1 MDYKVTVDFAPIY
14 ECVTSLSALVGKQ
27 NHNALDAGPT
37 WVRQVQAQFAPV
49 KLQRMKEVMKLT
61 DNFSL
66 SPYIW
71 SCPGERTVEDFLGW
85 FTSLSTGEMYEL
97 SGRFGQTVPANL
109 PELRDA
115 AAEVIRV
122 WNDGYFSTI
131 NPAILEGLQQE
142 AKARAALLAGKNDM
156 EVYEAATQGMRLY
169 PSETL
174 KQVILVPQYHA
185 RPLVISSLYDEYMF
199 TSYSCDALPPEE
211 GRPAAALLRLT
222 RALSDETRLFILR
235 LLAGSQLNFTEIV
248 KAAGLSKSTIHYH
261 LIALRAAGLIIV
273 HSSGKS
279 TSYSL
284 RLEALNGLSG
294 QIGDYLKG

>member
-1 MDYKVTVDFAPIY
+1 MDYKVTIDFAPVY

-27 NHNALDAGPT
+27 NHNALDAGPP

-71 SCPGERTVEDFLGW
+71 SCSGERTVEDFLGW
-85 FTSLSTGEMYEL
+85 FTSLSPGDMYEI

-109 PELRDA
+109 AELRDA
-115 AAEVIRV
+115 AAEVISV

-142 AKARAALLAGKNDM
+142 ARARAALLDGKNDM
-156 EVYEAATQGMRLY
+156 DVYEAATQGMRLY

-174 KQVILVPQYHA
+174 KQVILIPQYHA
-185 RPLVISSLYDEYMF
+185 RPLVISSLYDEYAF

-211 GRPAAALLRLT
+211 GRPSAALLRLT

-273 HSSGKS
+273 HSSGKN

-284 RLEALNGLSG
+284 RLEALNGLPG
-294 QIGDYLKG
+294 QIEDYLKG